1 MSNLL
6 ISIAL
11 CGDPYVGKTCFF
23 QRFQS
28 GEFNSSTTA
37 SVGCDVTCKKL
48 TLDGKEYNIQLWD
61 TAGQEV
67 FRSTTTTYF
76 RNRHCILFTYD
87 ITKRETLEHVED
99 WIGEFHQVQPDS
111 SKTLTALIG
120 CKSDLEE
127 QRQITLEEGEEF
139 AQTHDFPFF
148 ELRELRL
155 KNMLQDIN
163 PLTDEQKKDDNPI
176 LAIDKSIDESSNE
189 ASTAQTCC

>member
-67 FRSTTTTYF
+67 FQ
-76 RNRHCILFTYD
+76 
-87 ITKRETLEHVED
+87 TLEHVED

-148 ELRELRL
+148 ECSAKENNNIQEIIEFVVRELRL

-163 PLTDEQKKDDNPI
+163 PLN
-176 LAIDKSIDESSNE
+176 KSIDESSNE